1 MRVGVDARALGS
13 GRGVGRYLEQAL
25 GVLAAA
31 YPREDW
37 LVLAPGRGPIALPA
51 GVDAVRSAVPSRALH
66 GAAALTGRPRL
77 DALLGG
83 VDVVW
88 MPAPAPVS
96 LSADVPLVLTV
107 HDRSFEARPADFT
120 SYERLW
126 HRLAAP
132 RRLAERAALVLG
144 VSETVRDELLD
155 AGWPVAPERLRV
167 VLAGAGLPTEHQR
180 APTAQRPAPS
190 ATAQRP
196 IPSARAQQPGRALVS
211 PDRGHAA
218 PTLADPDPGAPRDLL
233 YVGALEPRKGVDV
246 LAQAFALAR
255 SRGLRAGLRVVGA
268 GRLASQVAGVDG
280 IRLLGPLDDRGLDA
294 EYRQALALVL
304 PSRLEG
310 FGLPPLEAALRGIP
324 SVLSDLAVFAET
336 LGGAAL
342 TVPVGDEDALADAL
356 LRIER
361 DQALRE
367 RIAAAAGAAAAALT
381 WERTA
386 AGIHAAL
393 TEAAAL

>member
-13 GRGVGRYLEQAL
+13 GRGVGRHLEQAL
-25 GVLAAA
+25 GALAVAHS
-31 YPREDW
+31 RDDW
-37 LVLAPGRGPIALPA
+37 RALVPGRDPLAVPA
-51 GVDAVRSAVPSRALH
+51 GVDAIRSVVPSRLVH
-66 GAAALTGRPRL
+66 GAAALAGRPRL
-77 DALLGG
+77 DALLDG

-88 MPAPAPVS
+88 MPAPAPVA
-96 LSADVPLVLTV
+96 LSAGVPLVVTV

-120 SYERLW
+120 AYERLW
-126 HRLAAP
+126 HRIAAP
-132 RRLAERAALVLG
+132 RRLAARATLVLC
-144 VSETVRDELLD
+144 VSETVREELLD
-155 AGWPVAPERLRV
+155 AGWPIDPGRLRV
-167 VLAGAGLPTEHQR
+167 VRAGPGLAPESGANAGAGPTPPQG
-180 APTAQRPAPS
+180 APGS
-190 ATAQRP
+190 A
-196 IPSARAQQPGRALVS
+196 S
-211 PDRGHAA
+211 P
-218 PTLADPDPGAPRDLL
+218 PRDLL

-246 LAQAFALAR
+246 LARAFALAR

-280 IRLLGPLDDRGLDA
+280 VRLLGPLDDRGLDA

-324 SVLSDLAVFAET
+324 SVLSDLGVFAET